1 MPQLSDLW
9 LCHNYLFL

>member
-9 LCHNYLFL
+9 LCHNYLFW